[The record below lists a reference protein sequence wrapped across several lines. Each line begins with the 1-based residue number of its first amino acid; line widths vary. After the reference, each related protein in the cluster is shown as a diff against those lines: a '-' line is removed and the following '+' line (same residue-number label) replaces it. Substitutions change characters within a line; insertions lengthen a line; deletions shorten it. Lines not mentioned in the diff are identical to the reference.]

1 MMNLREVLGEAER
14 RRIGLGHFNISDLVA
29 LKAVTASA
37 RELGLPVLVGVSE
50 GERVFV
56 GVRQVAALVESIREE
71 DKQPFFLNA
80 DHTRSL
86 AKAEEAARVG
96 FDMIIFDGSALPFEE
111 NVRQTR
117 QAVQAVKSI
126 NPSIIVE
133 GEIGHIGVSSAIL
146 ERVPEGMSALTTPEE
161 ARQFV
166 EATTVDVLAPAVGNM
181 HGLLKSMVRGD
192 VKKRLNV
199 TRIAEIKA
207 ATKVFMTL
215 HGGSGTDDGD
225 FQEAIRAG
233 ITIVHVN
240 TELRVAWRRGLER
253 ALAGAPEEVVPYKLL
268 SEPLAAVKSV
278 VRARLQLFNFNEGW
292 AEAVRAGSAAR
303 QA

>member
-1 MMNLREVLGEAER
+1 MLTLREALTEAER
-14 RRIGLGHFNISDLVA
+14 RRIALGHFNISDLVA
-29 LKAVTASA
+29 LKAVIAAA
-37 RELGLPVLVGVSE
+37 RELSVRVVVGVSE
-50 GERVFV
+50 GEREFI
-56 GVRQVAALVESIREE
+56 GVRQVAALIKSIREE
-71 DKQPFFLNA
+71 DEQSIFLNA

-86 AKAEEAARVG
+86 GKAEEAAQVG
-96 FDMIIFDGSALPFEE
+96 FDMIIFDGSTLPFEE
-111 NVRQTR
+111 NVRQTK

-146 ERVPEGMSALTTPEE
+146 ERIPEGMSALTTPEE

-166 EATTVDVLAPAVGNM
+166 EATSVDVLAPAVGNM
-181 HGLLKSMVRGD
+181 HGLLKSMVRGE

-199 TRIAEIKA
+199 RRIAEIKA
-207 ATKVFMTL
+207 ATHVFMTL
-215 HGGSGTDDGD
+215 HGGSGTDDED

-278 VRARLQLFNFNEGW
+278 VQARLQLFNFSEG
-292 AEAVRAGSAAR
+292 AEAGREGNAPR
-303 QA
+303 QV